1 MLRGTGKENETE
13 SGEELL
19 ASLLFIAG
27 ASGSLPL
34 AIEGPGEGPLK
45 ASSGG

>member
-19 ASLLFIAG
+19 ASFSLLELLEAYH
-27 ASGSLPL
+27 
-34 AIEGPGEGPLK
+34 
-45 ASSGG
+45 